1 MPNKLVGPSMSFDQ
15 YLHVGYNNIYGFSSN
30 KLMLATVVIFISL
43 QNLDSQLKHSKENLF
58 IKLFAFQ

>member
-1 MPNKLVGPSMSFDQ
+1 MSFDQ
-15 YLHVGYNNIYGFSSN
+15 YLHVGYNNIYGFSSY

-43 QNLDSQLKHSKENLF
+43 QNLDSQLKHSMENLF

>member
-15 YLHVGYNNIYGFSSN
+15 YLDVGYNNIYGFSSN

-58 IKLFAFQ
+58 IELFAFQ